1 MRCAPLCRRACAIR
15 RICEHVGAMK
25 LVVKVSPKASRNAVL
40 GWPGSR
46 LKLAVTA
53 APEHGKANAAVQKL
67 LASTLQLPKS
77 AVVLLLGVTTSVKLY
92 ELSGPAN
99 W

>member
-1 MRCAPLCRRACAIR
+1 
-15 RICEHVGAMK
+15 MK

-40 GWPGSR
+40 GWQGSR

-67 LASTLQLPKS
+67 LAATLQLPKS
-77 AVVLLLGVTTSVKLY
+77 AVVLLRGDTHSEKLF
-92 ELSGPAN
+92 EISGLDDGEILRRLPAMN
-99 W
+99 P